1 MKTFKKTNKNK
12 GIYVSKKDS
21 AEEAIGKIEKNTDKF
36 ILTYGQFSLIDA
48 LAAILKQTGKSDVI
62 ISTWTAAHSHLDR
75 TAELIES
82 LSLKSFRMIVD
93 RSFKTRQ
100 QKYYDHMVDLFGI
113 ESIREITTHAKFMV
127 ISNDLFNVVV
137 RTSMNLNENPRL
149 ENIEISENKEFADFF
164 IELTD
169 ELFNEYSP
177 GVSSC
182 SVPKL
187 DGIENTNKYKLVES
201 GFIRQYELNEPKY
214 THEIAEKGEIIEI

>member
-137 RTSMNLNENPRL
+137 RTSMNLNENPR
-149 ENIEISENKEFADFF
+149 
-164 IELTD
+164 
-169 ELFNEYSP
+169 
-177 GVSSC
+177 
-182 SVPKL
+182 
-187 DGIENTNKYKLVES
+187 
-201 GFIRQYELNEPKY
+201 
-214 THEIAEKGEIIEI
+214 